1 MTAAAPP
8 LDLFDPAQHSH
19 RRRNPLT
26 GLWVLVSPHRALRP
40 WQGQQE
46 SMAPD
51 ERLRYEPTCYLCAG
65 NTRVSGEGIEWV
77 TRPTS
82 LAKHIATLGGWN
94 AYNAHDC
101 ATLGQVTKQEV
112 QYVGATC
119 YRKDGEEW
127 KIAK

>member
-1 MTAAAPP
+1 MIEYHVFWI
-8 LDLFDPAQHSH
+8 LY
-19 RRRNPLT
+19 
-26 GLWVLVSPHRALRP
+26 AL
-40 WQGQQE
+40 
-46 SMAPD
+46 
-51 ERLRYEPTCYLCAG
+51 
-65 NTRVSGEGIEWV
+65 
-77 TRPTS
+77 
-82 LAKHIATLGGWN
+82 ATLGGWN